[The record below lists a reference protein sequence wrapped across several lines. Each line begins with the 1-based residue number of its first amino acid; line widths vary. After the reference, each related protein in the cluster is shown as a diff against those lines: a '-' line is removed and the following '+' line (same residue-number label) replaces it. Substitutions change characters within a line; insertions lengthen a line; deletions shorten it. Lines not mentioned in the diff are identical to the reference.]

1 MPIVFDLV
9 GQQWQRKIIVLI
21 VSFLGAC
28 LLMTSGSMSP
38 EDNLWHEAIE
48 RGGVFF
54 ILTGIV
60 GRTWCSMYIGGNK
73 LRRLVTEGPYSLTR
87 NPLYLFS
94 AIASFG
100 LGAQL
105 GSIVFALLCAAA
117 TIAIFLIVIRHE
129 ERALAGLF
137 PAEYTT
143 YKAQVPA
150 NAVVLR
156 LAGCGRDTRPAGI
169 GVPDIWGRDVLPAR
183 DTGTQRLGK
192 PAGRMADRACFPSL
206 LTERVSRHATSATPT
221 TTSATISSTSAIQ
234 NSLSAR
240 LMSAAI
246 TSRRPSPMN
255 A

>member
-21 VSFLGAC
+21 VVLLGIC
-28 LLMTSGSMSP
+28 LLMSSGSVLP

-54 ILTGIV
+54 ILAGIV

-73 LRRLVTEGPYSLTR
+73 LKRLVTEGPYSLTR

-105 GSIVFALLCAAA
+105 GSIVFALLCTAA

-137 PAEYTT
+137 PAEYAT
-143 YKAQVPA
+143 YKAQVP
-150 NAVVLR
+150 R
-156 LAGCGRDTRPAGI
+156 LLPSFRGWQDADEIPVQPALVYRTFWDAMFFLFAIPALKGLE
-169 GVPDIWGRDVLPAR
+169 GLRDVWLVAPIFR
-183 DTGTQRLGK
+183 
-192 PAGRMADRACFPSL
+192 FY
-206 LTERVSRHATSATPT
+206 
-221 TTSATISSTSAIQ
+221 
-234 NSLSAR
+234 
-240 LMSAAI
+240 
-246 TSRRPSPMN
+246 
-255 A
+255 